1 MQTAGLEY
9 RPDRWS
15 ASGWRWLPARQPSHY
30 FQRNV
35 LSTARPAGLSVSVDA
50 DHKVMIPDRWSPTGW
65 KLVPEEGKSLYLQHA
80 NKRNVRR
87 IARTEEI
94 VKGEYLTTSRADYSP
109 QHIVGKGT
117 SQLPEVHSPAS
128 SLPFR
133 RHKKLSSV
141 QESLQASNWPAD
153 PQAGA
158 HHKTKHQDSSWVRMH
173 LSGGTIH

>member
-1 MQTAGLEY
+1 M
-9 RPDRWS
+9 
-15 ASGWRWLPARQPSHY
+15 
-30 FQRNV
+30 
-35 LSTARPAGLSVSVDA
+35 
-50 DHKVMIPDRWSPTGW
+50 
-65 KLVPEEGKSLYLQHA
+65 PEEGKSLYLQHA

-109 QHIVGKGT
+109 QHILGKGT
-117 SQLPEVHSPAS
+117 SQLPEVHSPAP

-158 HHKTKHQDSSWVRMH
+158 HHKTKHQNSSWVRMH